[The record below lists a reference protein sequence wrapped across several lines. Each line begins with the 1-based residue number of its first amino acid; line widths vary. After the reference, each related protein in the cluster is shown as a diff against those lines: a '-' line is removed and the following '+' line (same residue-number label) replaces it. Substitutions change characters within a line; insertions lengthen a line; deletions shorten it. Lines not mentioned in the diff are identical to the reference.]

1 MVPPLAEAVT
11 DDTIMIAEFSFG
23 AFRGRASLSRD
34 SCRYVCAS
42 VLASVLILTGIKQ
55 ASSAKLSH

>member
-1 MVPPLAEAVT
+1 MPPLAEAVK
-11 DDTIMIAEFSFG
+11 DNTIMIAEFSFG
-23 AFRGRASLSRD
+23 ALRGRESLSRD
-34 SCRYVCAS
+34 SCRYVCVS